1 MTEEEMWQ
9 AVAACDKTYD
19 GKFFYGVK
27 TTGIFCR
34 PSCNSRVPLRKNV
47 VFFQTAED
55 AIKAG
60 FRPCKRCRPELLSY
74 TPLLDL
80 AADMKKLLDLYYA
93 QQAEL
98 MERVRALGTSEKHL
112 TEIFHNAYGISPK
125 EYLTRLRLEKAK
137 VCLQQGMTAGETA
150 FAIGMESESGFY
162 SFFKQQTGV
171 SPKGFLATLQEGSAV
186 LYYDSPVGRMELEA
200 SQGKLCKA
208 TLLDGTVMEH
218 ASDPASLEVVKA
230 AKAQLEEY
238 FAHKRK
244 VFDLPLLL
252 KGTPF
257 QKLVW
262 QALQQIPYGETRTYG
277 NIAAAIHKLKAAR
290 AVGMANH
297 NNHIIII
304 VPCHRV
310 IGKSGSLTGYA
321 GGVDVKEYLLELE
334 QGARK

>member
-1 MTEEEMWQ
+1 MTDDEMWQ

-34 PSCNSRVPLRKNV
+34 PSCNSKVPLRKNV
-47 VFFQTAED
+47 VFFKTAED

-60 FRPCKRCRPELLSY
+60 FRPCKRCRPLLLSY

-80 AADMKKLLDLYYA
+80 AADMKKLLDLYYSR
-93 QQAEL
+93 QAEL
-98 MERVRALGTSEKHL
+98 MEQVRTLGASEKHL
-112 TEIFHNAYGISPK
+112 AEIFHNAYGVSPK
-125 EYLTRLRLEKAK
+125 EYISRLRLEKAK
-137 VCLQQGMTAGETA
+137 DCLQKGMTAGETA

-171 SPKGFLATLQEGSAV
+171 SPKVFLATLQEGSAV
-186 LYYDSPVGRMELEA
+186 LYYNSPVGRMELE
-200 SQGKLCKA
+200 SRQGRLCKV
-208 TLLDGTVMEH
+208 TLLDGTVTEH
-218 ASDPASLEVVKA
+218 SSDPASLEVVQA
-230 AKAQLEEY
+230 AKAQLGEY

-244 VFDLPLLL
+244 VFDLPLAL

-257 QKLVW
+257 QKQVW

-277 NIAAAIHKLKAAR
+277 DIASTIRKPKAAR

-297 NNHIIII
+297 NNHIMII

-310 IGKSGSLTGYA
+310 IGRNGSLTGYA
-321 GGVDVKEYLLELE
+321 GGLDVKDYLLKLE
-334 QGARK
+334 KSE